1 MNPANTATDRFYIV
15 KSVIK
20 KTSAKGD
27 PYLDL
32 MLTDAN
38 GEISS
43 KVWDFKESA
52 HGWIAPNMIVKV
64 RGNEEIWNE
73 KKQFRLQR
81 IRHIAPDDHIVMSD
95 LVPCAPYE
103 SSALFEEIDH
113 IVDTFE
119 NTELQALVRYLY
131 NAYKEK
137 ILVCPAAVRLH
148 HAICG
153 GLLYHTLSV
162 VRLAQSVCTI
172 YPFVD
177 RDLLLAGAILHDLAK
192 TTELDVGEAGIASG
206 YTVDGTLLG
215 HLVMGALEVEK
226 AAQALGTSHETAVLL
241 QHLLLSH
248 HGVPE
253 FGCAVR
259 PMCLEA
265 ELLSMLDHL
274 DATVN
279 QIAGATAHVEQGKFS
294 EKLWALDQRRFYQH
308 RPPQEGRTELGLPLR
323 QESQEEKN
331 TSFLEGPQN

>member
-1 MNPANTATDRFYIV
+1 MNPPNPANVVDRFYIV
-15 KSVIK
+15 KSVVK
-20 KTSAKGD
+20 KVSAKGD
-27 PYLDL
+27 WYLDL
-32 MLTDAN
+32 MLVDAN

-81 IRHIAPDDHIVMSD
+81 IRRVAPDDEIVMSQ

-103 SSALFEEIDH
+103 SADLFDEIDR
-113 IVDTFE
+113 VVAGFE

-131 NAYKEK
+131 QKYKEK
-137 ILVCPAAVRLH
+137 ILLCPAAVRLH

-162 VRLAQSVCTI
+162 VRLAQAACEI

-177 RDLLLAGAILHDLAK
+177 KDLLLAGAILHDLAK
-192 TTELDVGEAGIASG
+192 TEELDMGETGIASG

-215 HLVMGALEVEK
+215 HLVMGAVEVEK
-226 AAQALGTSHETAVLL
+226 AAQELGTSHQTVVLV

-279 QIAGATAHVEQGKFS
+279 QIAAATAHVEPGQFS

-308 RPPQEGRTELGLPLR
+308 RPPQEGLTQLGLPLR
-323 QESQEEKN
+323 PEEAPGA
-331 TSFLEGPQN
+331 FAD

>member
-1 MNPANTATDRFYIV
+1 MNPPNPANVVDRFYIV
-15 KSVIK
+15 KSVVK
-20 KTSAKGD
+20 KVSAKGD
-27 PYLDL
+27 WYLDL
-32 MLTDAN
+32 MLVDAN

-81 IRHIAPDDHIVMSD
+81 IRRVAPDDEIVMSQ

-103 SSALFEEIDH
+103 SADLFDEIDR
-113 IVDTFE
+113 VVAGFE

-131 NAYKEK
+131 QKYKEK
-137 ILVCPAAVRLH
+137 ILLCPAAVRLH

-162 VRLAQSVCTI
+162 VRLAQAACEI

-177 RDLLLAGAILHDLAK
+177 KDLLLAGAILHDLAK
-192 TTELDVGEAGIASG
+192 TEELDMGETGIASG

-215 HLVMGALEVEK
+215 HLVMGAVEVEK
-226 AAQALGTSHETAVLL
+226 AAQELGTSHQTVVLV

-279 QIAGATAHVEQGKFS
+279 QIAAATAHVEPGQFS

-308 RPPQEGRTELGLPLR
+308 RPPQEGLTQLGLPLR
-323 QESQEEKN
+323 QEEAPGA
-331 TSFLEGPQN
+331 FAD

>member
-1 MNPANTATDRFYIV
+1 MNPPNAPSATDRFYIV
-15 KSVIK
+15 KSVTK
-20 KTSAKGD
+20 KVSSKGD

-32 MLTDAN
+32 MLMDAK

-52 HGWIAPNMIVKV
+52 HGWIAPDMIVKV

-81 IRHIAPDDHIVMSD
+81 IRHVSPEDHIVMSD

-103 SSALFEEIDH
+103 GAGLFEEIDR

-119 NTELQALVRYLY
+119 NTELQKLVRYLY
-131 NAYKEK
+131 NKYKEK

-148 HAICG
+148 HAVCG

-162 VRLAQSVCTI
+162 ARLAQAVCAI

-177 RDLLLAGAILHDLAK
+177 RDLLLAGALLHDLSK
-192 TTELDVGEAGIASG
+192 TAELDVGEAGIASG

-215 HLVMGALEVEK
+215 HLVMGALEIEK
-226 AAQALGTSHETAVLL
+226 AAQELGTSHQTVVLL

-279 QIAGATAHVEQGKFS
+279 QIAGAISQVEQGGFS

-308 RPPQEGRTELGLPLR
+308 RPPQEGRAELGLSP
-323 QESQEEKN
+323 QPGKQEEEP
-331 TSFLEGPQN
+331 SASLRE